1 MRRALLV
8 TGLTAAT
15 LGAVLIA
22 GPVMAATGVTS
33 PGHGAGISSFMNGRA
48 GNGPGD
54 GTGAG
59 MMQGRVN
66 RGGAGGYGTNG
77 AGMNGAGMNGAGGM
91 GYGQG
96 TGDCTA
102 LVGSTSQGTLSTE
115 QKARLAGMAE
125 EEKLAHDVYV
135 ALAASTGDSRF
146 TRIATAET
154 RHLEQVRALM
164 TRYGIT
170 DPTAGKAP
178 GQFTSTATAT
188 LYADLVAKGKVSLD
202 AALGVGRTIEK
213 LDIAD
218 LAKAGS
224 GVTAP
229 DVTSVYAHLSAG
241 STMHLR
247 AFGG

>member
-8 TGLTAAT
+8 TGLAIST
-15 LGAVLIA
+15 LGAVVIA

-33 PGHGAGISSFMNGRA
+33 PGPAAGISSFMNNRA

-59 MMQGRVN
+59 MMQGRMN
-66 RGGAGGYGTNG
+66 RGGAGGYG
-77 AGMNGAGMNGAGGM
+77 MNGSGLNGTAGM

-102 LVGSTSQGTLSTE
+102 LVGSTAQGTLTAD
-115 QKARLAGMAE
+115 QKTRLAGMAE

-135 ALAASTGDSRF
+135 ALAASTGDTRF

-170 DPTAGKAP
+170 DPSAGKAA
-178 GQFTSTATAT
+178 GQFTSTTTAT
-188 LYADLVAKGKVSLD
+188 LYRDLVAKGNVSLD
-202 AALGVGRTIEK
+202 AALGVGRTIEQ

-218 LAKAGS
+218 LTKATT

-229 DVTSVYAHLSAG
+229 DVTSVYAHLTAG
-241 STMHLR
+241 SKMHLR